1 MKLNNPE
8 LISRLASEYVLG
20 TLRGGARRR
29 FVQMMQHDAALR
41 DAVVTW
47 EAHLTPLA
55 DRVEPIAPPRRV
67 WNNIEARINGTLAGT
82 AASNRNG
89 AEAQQNAAGS
99 NNGGGG
105 FWGSLPF
112 WRGLGFVGTTAAAVL
127 LAFTLR
133 NSPVA
138 VVSPE
143 PMVVAVLEDKGEA
156 RLIVEQPK
164 SGYVMVK
171 MVKPW
176 NGPDD
181 HSLELWVIP
190 KDGAPRS
197 LGLVS
202 DSVDTKLI
210 KTDMDV
216 RLTDGTLFAVSKEPK
231 GGSPTGAPTGAVLC
245 KGVIARMPA
254 KNTASRPGQ
263 GQV

>member
-20 TLRGGARRR
+20 TLRDGARRR
-29 FVQMMQHDAALR
+29 FVQMMRHDAALR
-41 DAVVTW
+41 EAVATW

-55 DRVEPIAPPRRV
+55 DLVESIAPPGRV
-67 WNNIEARINGTLAGT
+67 WNNIEARIGGTT
-82 AASNRNG
+82 VSNRSN
-89 AEAQQNAAGS
+89 AETKQTIAGNTTS
-99 NNGGGG
+99 GGG
-105 FWGSLPF
+105 FWSSLSF

-133 NSPVA
+133 TAPA
-138 VVSPE
+138 PLVSPD
-143 PMVVAVLEDKGEA
+143 PMVMAVLEDKGEA

-176 NGPDD
+176 NGLDD

-190 KDGAPRS
+190 KGGAPRS
-197 LGLVS
+197 IGLVS

-210 KTDMDV
+210 KADMDV
-216 RLTDGTLFAVSKEPK
+216 LLTDGTLFAVSKEPK

-245 KGVIARMPA
+245 KGVIARMPV
-254 KNTASRPGQ
+254 KSASPRLEQ